1 MSPAPWDSARPA
13 EDAFPGPAE
22 EAFPGLG
29 RGSIISP
36 DPLGGADPDGRPTL
50 WLQGRPRGRF
60 GLPAALIW
68 LAFIVFPL
76 IDAVTNPGPV
86 VGHVLAIAG
95 AALFVAAYVWL
106 VLHAFGA
113 RQTLFTYA
121 VCAGLVVIAI
131 LLTLLDRPSWAFLF
145 TYCAACAAVIVP
157 PRYSFP
163 SAVGLAILA
172 AVCSAVGGGGA
183 GGAFGYGASTIGI
196 GLLMVLMRDLRI
208 RNAELL
214 QARAELARVAVAEER
229 ARFARDLHDLLGHTL
244 SVIAL
249 KAELAGKLITSDPD
263 RAAQEVEEV
272 EDVARNA
279 LGEVR
284 LAVSGYR
291 RPTLDGELAGARLAL
306 SAVGIDADV
315 VRPEVSLAPEV
326 EAVLAWTVRE
336 GATNVIRHSGAKRCT
351 VRLTAGQ
358 TEAVIEVL
366 DDGAR
371 ASGRGVASAG
381 GVPSGDAMASG
392 DRMASGNGISGLGE
406 RARALGGHVEAGPR
420 PEGGFRLAVVVPVA
434 GSSPASGPASGPV
447 SSPAASPA
455 SRPDDRSSNADPSSD
470 RVSKAETSAGRS
482 R

>member
-1 MSPAPWDSARPA
+1 MSPEPHGRDGRAGTA
-13 EDAFPGPAE
+13 EDAFPG
-22 EAFPGLG
+22 L
-29 RGSIISP
+29 RHGSIIGQ
-36 DPLGGADPDGRPTL
+36 DPTDAADPAGRPIA
-50 WLQGRPRGRF
+50 WGQGRPRGRF

-76 IDAVTNPGPV
+76 IAAITNKGPV

-95 AALFVAAYVWL
+95 AALFVAGYVWL
-106 VLHAFGA
+106 VLHAFGSK
-113 RQTLFTYA
+113 QTPVAQA
-121 VCAGLVVIAI
+121 VCVGLVIIAI

-145 TYCAACAAVIVP
+145 TYCAACTAVIVA

-163 SAVGLAILA
+163 SAVALAILA
-172 AVCSAVGGGGA
+172 AVCSAIGGGGA

-196 GLLMVLMRDLRI
+196 GLLMVLMRDLRM

-249 KAELAGKLITSDPD
+249 KAELAGKLIASDPD

-291 RPTLDGELAGARLAL
+291 QPTLDGELAGARLAL
-306 SAVGIDADV
+306 SAAGIDADV

-326 EAVLAWTVRE
+326 EAVMAWTVRE
-336 GATNVIRHSGAKRCT
+336 GATNVIRHSGARRCT
-351 VRLTAGQ
+351 VRLTAGR
-358 TEAVIEVL
+358 TDAVIEVL
-366 DDGAR
+366 DDGASGGAM
-371 ASGRGVASAG
+371 ASVDS
-381 GVPSGDAMASG
+381 VTSGDAGVSG
-392 DRMASGNGISGLGE
+392 MPGDARAAGNGISGLGE
-406 RARALGGHVEAGPR
+406 RARALGGHVEAGKR

-434 GSSPASGPASGPV
+434 GQSAPSAAPAPGSAAASASAPAAPGSDSGP
-447 SSPAASPA
+447 
-455 SRPDDRSSNADPSSD
+455 SRD
-470 RVSKAETSAGRS
+470 RVSNAQTSAGRS
-482 R
+482 Q